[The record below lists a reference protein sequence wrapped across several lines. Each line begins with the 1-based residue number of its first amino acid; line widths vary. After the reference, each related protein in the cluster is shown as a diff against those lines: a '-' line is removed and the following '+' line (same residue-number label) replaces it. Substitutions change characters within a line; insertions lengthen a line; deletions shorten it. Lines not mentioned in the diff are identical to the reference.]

1 MIFVEF
7 PTYSEPNGTLTVF
20 EAGNV
25 VPFEIRRAF
34 SVTASKDSVRGKH
47 SHIRCS
53 QLVVCVAGSIRLSC
67 FDGEI
72 SQETILDN
80 GHVGV
85 LIPPGTWAT
94 QEYLQDNSTII
105 VFCDRL
111 YESEDYI
118 RDFQEF
124 LRVKAAK
131 K

>member
-67 FDGEI
+67 FDGES